1 MYWADQS
8 AAAHYRV
15 NDLSPE
21 DARRPPRVTPRAIA
35 DWQVSRVLLH
45 AVRQSHSV
53 SGVTSLSHS
62 HGHALCGRAP
72 AGWALGVDLE
82 RLRPRDF
89 LRLADWV
96 CSPQEAAGLSAL
108 TGNAQAERFYLLWT
122 VKEAFI
128 KAAGLDFPADMAAV
142 GLETDPQGRL
152 RLRGPAGAWRACS
165 WRVGTEWMASAVW
178 RAPDGDAT
186 FPPWRPVADCSLPAL
201 TQLGIWSS

>member
-8 AAAHYRV
+8 AAAHYQV
-15 NDLSPE
+15 KDLSPD
-21 DARRPPRVTPRAIA
+21 DARRAPRVTPRAIA

-45 AVRQSHSV
+45 AVRQTHPL

-82 RLRPRDF
+82 RLRPRNF
-89 LRLADWV
+89 LQLAAWV
-96 CSPQEAAGLSAL
+96 CSAQEAAALSAL
-108 TGNAQAERFYLLWT
+108 TGKAQAERFYLLWT
-122 VKEAFI
+122 LKEAFI
-128 KAAGLDFPADMAAV
+128 KAAGLDFPADMATV
-142 GLETDPQGRL
+142 GLETDAQGRC
-152 RLRGPAGAWRACS
+152 RLRAPVGAWRACT

-178 RAPDGDAT
+178 LAPDGDAT
-186 FPPWRPVADCSLPAL
+186 FPSWRPVADCGLPAL